1 MSGVPP
7 SGGTVVKPPKGVAP
21 KPVLKHSPCGYRD
34 LLAAGFL
41 AVTAFLLFRPAVGY
55 EFLNYDDRGYVSANA
70 SVLGG
75 LSWKGLKYAVTTGDV
90 GSWAPL
96 TWLSYLVDTTLFGA
110 NASAYHATSIVLH
123 IAAGVALFFALRSLL
138 KSFWSP
144 FILAA
149 LFLIHP
155 LRTDSVV
162 WIAERKDV
170 LCALFWALGLWA
182 YSCYGQRPGP
192 GRWSLVFL
200 CFLCGLMSKFMMV
213 TFPFVLLLLDFWPL
227 ARGGRDWPGLRARA
241 WPLVREK
248 IPFFAAGAGVFW
260 LTARAL
266 ARADSLN
273 PAWTDL
279 GGKILRVPENYLF
292 YMEKIL
298 WPVRRSILYPLTEVN
313 ASWTAFCAVILA
325 GATLVAIWKMWRMP
339 WLLVGWL
346 WFLGVL
352 VPVAGFVTFNHFF
365 VADRYAYIPSIGLT
379 LAGVVSLERLS
390 GTVTFRR
397 AVFGVL
403 AAVALALCFAATRA
417 DLPRWKNSMSLFD
430 AALGIGPHFVAYNSR
445 AMALMDLRQPERA
458 LEDFTAA
465 IALQPNLPEAFTGRA
480 TAWMALGNYDEAVK
494 DCDRALQL
502 APGWANIHN
511 NRGNAYSRKGDLR
524 QALADYDD
532 ALRLSPGN
540 PLYYNNR
547 AAAFYDLKEYAKARA
562 DLERCRQLGG
572 KPHPGLV
579 EALDHAPAPPP

>member
-1 MSGVPP
+1 MPLAGKL
-7 SGGTVVKPPKGVAP
+7 VKPPEGGAP
-21 KPVLKHSPCGYRD
+21 RPVPKHSPGGYQD

-41 AVTAFLLFRPAVGY
+41 AVMAFLLFRPAVGY
-55 EFLNYDDRGYVSANA
+55 EFLNYDDVGYVSANA

-96 TWLSYLVDTTLFGA
+96 TWISYLAGTTLFGT

-149 LFLIHP
+149 FFLIHP

-182 YSCYGQRPGP
+182 YSAYGQRPSP
-192 GRWSLVFL
+192 GRWTLVFL
-200 CFLCGLMSKFMMV
+200 CFLCGLMSKFMMA

-227 ARGGRDWPGLRARA
+227 ARAGQDWPGLRARV

-248 IPFFAAGAGVFW
+248 IPFFAAGAGGFW
-260 LTARAL
+260 LTSRAL
-266 ARADSLN
+266 AREDSLN

-279 GGKILRVPENYLF
+279 GGKILRVPEDYFF
-292 YMEKIL
+292 YIEKIF
-298 WPVRRSILYPLTEVN
+298 WPVRRSILYPLTKVIP
-313 ASWTAFCAVILA
+313 SWAAFCAVILA
-325 GATLVAIWKMWRMP
+325 GVTLVAIWKMWRMP

-352 VPVAGFVTFNHFF
+352 VPVAGFVTFSHFF

-379 LAGVVSLERLS
+379 LAVVVSLERFS
-390 GTVTFRR
+390 KTGTFRR
-397 AVFGVL
+397 TACGIL
-403 AAVALALCFAATRA
+403 AAVALAVCFAATRA
-417 DLPRWKNSMSLFD
+417 DLPRWKSSLSLFD
-430 AALGIGPHFVAYNSR
+430 AALAIGPHYVAYNSR
-445 AMALMDLRQPERA
+445 AMALMDLGEARRA
-458 LEDFTAA
+458 LDDFNAA
-465 IALQPNLPEAFTGRA
+465 IALQPGLSEAFTGRA

-494 DCDRALQL
+494 DCDRALL
-502 APGWANIHN
+502 LTPGRANIYN
-511 NRGNAYSRKGDLR
+511 NRGNAYSRKGELHE
-524 QALADYDD
+524 ALADYDQ
-532 ALRLSPGN
+532 ALKFSPNN

-547 AAAFYDLKEYAKARA
+547 AAAFYDLKEYAKAKA
-562 DLERCRQLGG
+562 DLEKCRQLGG
-572 KPHPGLV
+572 KPHSGLV
-579 EALDHAPAPPP
+579 EALEHEPGPPR